1 MGVWRSNAHLLT
13 VVFFLLVLIG
23 DAFRFF
29 RFCQQARGKIV
40 AFGGVP
46 GKGLLTPG
54 LG

>member
-1 MGVWRSNAHLLT
+1 MGVWRTNAHLLT
-13 VVFFLLVLIG
+13 VVFVLLVLIG
-23 DAFRFF
+23 DAFRSF

-40 AFGGVP
+40 VFVGVP